1 MAGTHGWTPSSP
13 ADNWLRHVTAVRALR
28 EVALALAEASIPLVP
43 LKGIATAHLLYG
55 DTAARPISDVDVR
68 IRSRDFARAVS
79 VAKARGWY
87 VRPDALLWQS
97 LWRVQGWEIDVKSCL
112 GPPGLCA
119 VSVDEVM
126 RRAESRVEPFGF
138 THLRAELHDHAL
150 ELVINAFKDS
160 LRATPWSLED
170 LRRIVRHP
178 EFDAARLVERARQGR
193 VVTATWLV
201 ADWMVERHAAA
212 EWLAVREGIGAA
224 PPSARVTRLYAWW
237 RGRGSPPKRGLFVL
251 GSASD
256 DLARGVAGLA
266 LAAAGAAQWAVWQG
280 ASRKASR

>member
-1 MAGTHGWTPSSP
+1 M
-13 ADNWLRHVTAVRALR
+13 RRVTAERAFR
-28 EVALALAEASIPLVP
+28 EVALALAENGIPLVP
-43 LKGIATAHLLYG
+43 VKGIVTAHLLY
-55 DTAARPISDVDVR
+55 DDPAPRPLNDVDVR
-68 IRSRDFARAVS
+68 IRPRDFARAVS

-119 VSVDEVM
+119 ISVEDVM
-126 RRAESRVEPFGF
+126 RRAETRVEPFGF

-160 LRATPWSLED
+160 LQTTPWSLED
-170 LRRIVRHP
+170 LRRIVQHP
-178 EFDAARLVERARQGR
+178 AFDAAHLVERARQGR
-193 VVTATWLV
+193 VTTATWLV

-212 EWLAVREGIGAA
+212 EWLAVRAGLGAA
-224 PPSARVTRLYAWW
+224 PPSARVARLYAWW
-237 RGRGSPPKRGLFVL
+237 LGRGSPPKRGLFVL

-266 LAAAGAAQWAVWQG
+266 LAAAGAAQYRAWVVWQG
-280 ASRKASR
+280 GSRKASR